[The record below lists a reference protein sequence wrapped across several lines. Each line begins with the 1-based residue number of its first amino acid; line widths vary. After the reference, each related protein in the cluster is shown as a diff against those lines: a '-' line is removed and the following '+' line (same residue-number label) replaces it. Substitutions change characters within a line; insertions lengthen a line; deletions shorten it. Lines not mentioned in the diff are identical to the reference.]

1 MSVIVTIRVEPI
13 IGKFQLVE
21 SRIKKA
27 AGICARKGA
36 KTRFARIAMGLNAGQ
51 YLFAAAFDNF
61 SSTMTSMEQVMG
73 DPKYIE
79 LMLFG

>member
-36 KTRFARIAMGLNAGQ
+36 KTRFAIESLAS
-51 YLFAAAFDNF
+51 DKSETITF
-61 SSTMTSMEQVMG
+61 SAPACLRRYVQNRPA
-73 DPKYIE
+73 DP
-79 LMLFG
+79 